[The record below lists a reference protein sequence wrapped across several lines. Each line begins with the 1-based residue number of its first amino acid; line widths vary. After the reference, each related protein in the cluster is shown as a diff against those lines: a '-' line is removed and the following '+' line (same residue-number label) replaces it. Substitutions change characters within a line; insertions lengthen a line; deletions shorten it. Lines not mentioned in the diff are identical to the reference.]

1 VTKNKKSGN
10 DESREPSLP
19 AGEDRRSPELP
30 DRRKVRRGGRRAGD
44 LFKDVAKFVH
54 QLLTE
59 PPR

>member
-1 VTKNKKSGN
+1 VADRKKNKS
-10 DESREPSLP
+10 P
-19 AGEDRRSPELP
+19 AAPVPEGSPGPDRRQVP

-44 LFKDVAKFVH
+44 VIKDVAKFIH